1 MLQSALLGGFII
13 AAAAVKAAQ
22 PGAVKPVAAPM
33 RDLTWGQLNFLHT
46 TDTHSWLGG
55 HFLEPSFSAD
65 WGDYVSFSQHM
76 RKLADD
82 KGADLLLV
90 DTGDRIEGSG
100 IYDGSVPKGIY
111 QYDIYAQVEVDLI
124 STGNHELYQAYSI
137 DMEHNT
143 TVPNF
148 KENYIASN
156 LDYVDP
162 KTGKRVPQAQR
173 YRKFRTKNLGIS
185 IVSFGFIFDFTGN
198 ANNSVVQPVA
208 ETVQEEWFQEAIK
221 EKPDL
226 FVVIG
231 HVGVRMEEFAA
242 IFKAIRREDWDTPI
256 AFFGGHL
263 HIRDAVSY
271 DSKSLAIASGRYLE
285 TIGWMSIDGL
295 IKRHHKDGDNEQ
307 AEAGRGLSFARKYI
321 DNNLYGMYYHTG
333 LNETTFPTKKGQEV
347 SRMIGDARKNLHLD
361 HRYGCAP
368 RNLWMTRARYPG
380 RDSIYTWLEEEVLP
394 GVVVNEDRKD
404 KPRLAMVNTG
414 GIRFDIFKGPF
425 TRDDTFTVSPFNSGF
440 RYVPDVPYEIA
451 QKVIGILNSQTRIFV
466 AGLPDT
472 RHLTIPQ
479 QMYPRPRLD
488 SFGEA
493 EAEAEAEAIGQVGQ
507 DGDAA
512 EARLE
517 LRRAEDASE
526 GSDELFGGY
535 TTRDDISKDGD
546 DTVHKPID
554 FFAVPNCIQAEIGFS
569 AEEKPKTVD
578 FVFLDF
584 LLPWI
589 IPALKFSGGDY
600 GAKDVEQ
607 YMEGTLTSKL
617 AEWIGDNW
625 KDEC

>member
-1 MLQSALLGGFII
+1 MLQISLLGGFI
-13 AAAAVKAAQ
+13 AAAAVRAAQ
-22 PGAVKPVAAPM
+22 PGATKPVAAPM

-46 TDTHSWLGG
+46 TDSHAWLSG

-65 WGDYVSFSQHM
+65 WGDYISFSQHM
-76 RKLADD
+76 HRLADD

-100 IYDGSVPKGIY
+100 IYDSSIPKGVY
-111 QYDIYAQVEVDLI
+111 QYDIYAQQKIDLI
-124 STGNHELYQAYSI
+124 STGNHELYQAYSV
-137 DMEHNT
+137 DKEHNT

-156 LDYVDP
+156 LDYIDS

-173 YRKFRTKNLGIS
+173 YRKFKTKNLGIN
-185 IVSFGFIFDFTGN
+185 IVSFGFLFDFAGN
-198 ANNSVVQPVA
+198 ANNSAVQPVA
-208 ETVQEEWFQEAIK
+208 DTIKERWFQEAIK

-231 HVGVRMEEFAA
+231 HVGVRMEEFKA
-242 IFKAIRREDWDTPI
+242 IFTAIRKEDWDTPI
-256 AFFGGHL
+256 VFFGGHL
-263 HIRDAVSY
+263 HVRDAVSY
-271 DSKSLAIASGRYLE
+271 DSKSLAMASGRYLE
-285 TIGWMSIDGL
+285 TIGWMSVDGL
-295 IKRHHKDGDNEQ
+295 VKKHPKDDDDKEEV
-307 AEAGRGLSFARKYI
+307 EAKKGPSFTRKYI

-333 LNETTFPTKKGQEV
+333 LNETTFPTKEGVKV
-347 SRMIGDARKNLHLD
+347 SKMIEDAREALD
-361 HRYGCAP
+361 LGHRYGCAP
-368 RNLWMTRARYPG
+368 RDLWMTRAPYPSK
-380 RDSIYTWLEEEVLP
+380 DSIYTWLEEEVLP
-394 GVVVNEDRKD
+394 AVVVNKDRQD
-404 KPRLAMVNTG
+404 RPRLAIANTG

-425 TRDDTFTVSPFNSGF
+425 TRDDTYTISPFDSGF

-451 QKVIGILNSQTRIFV
+451 QKVIGILNSQTRIFI

-472 RHLTIPQ
+472 RRLTIPQ
-479 QMYPRPRLD
+479 QMYPRPGFDTAREPEI
-488 SFGEA
+488 GE
-493 EAEAEAEAIGQVGQ
+493 Q
-507 DGDAA
+507 DGQGESGA

-517 LRRAEDASE
+517 LRGADASE
-526 GSDELFGGY
+526 RDDELFGGY
-535 TTRDDISKDGD
+535 TTKDDISKDGD

-554 FFAVPNCIQAEIGFS
+554 FFAVPNCVQAEIGFS
-569 AEEKPKTVD
+569 TEEKPKTVD

-600 GAKDVEQ
+600 GAKDVEP

>member
-1 MLQSALLGGFII
+1 MIQSSLLGGFI
-13 AAAAVKAAQ
+13 AAAAVQAAQ

-33 RDLTWGQLNFLHT
+33 RDLTWGQINFLHT
-46 TDTHSWLGG
+46 TDTHSWLSG

-82 KGADLLLV
+82 KGADLLLI

-100 IYDGSVPKGIY
+100 IYDSSTPKGLY
-111 QYDIYAQVEVDLI
+111 QYDIFAQQKIDII
-124 STGNHELYQAYSI
+124 STGNHELYKAYSI

-148 KENYIASN
+148 KENYVASN
-156 LDYVDP
+156 LDYIDP
-162 KTGKRVPQAQR
+162 KSGKQVPQAQR
-173 YRKFRTKNLGIS
+173 YRNFKTKNLGLN
-185 IVSFGFIFDFTGN
+185 IVSFGFIFDFDLN
-198 ANNSVVQPVA
+198 ANNSVVQKVA
-208 ETVQEEWFQEAIK
+208 DTVKESWFQDAIK

-231 HVGVRMEEFAA
+231 HVGVRMEEFKT
-242 IFKAIRREDWDTPI
+242 IFTAIRKEDWDTPI

-295 IKRHHKDGDNEQ
+295 TKKHPKDGDKDGDN
-307 AEAGRGLSFARKYI
+307 AGEVEVKKGPTFTRKYL

-333 LNETTFPTKKGQEV
+333 LNETTFPTKEGQKV
-347 SRMIGDARKNLHLD
+347 SKMIEDARKNLKLG

-368 RNLWMTRARYPG
+368 RDLWMTRAPYPSK
-380 RDSIYTWLEEEVLP
+380 DSIFSWLEEDVLP
-394 GVVVNEDRKD
+394 GIIANKERED
-404 KPRLAMVNTG
+404 KPRLAIVNTG
-414 GIRFDIFKGPF
+414 GVRFDIFKGPF

-440 RYVPDVPYEIA
+440 QFVPDVPYEIA
-451 QKVIGILNSQTRIFV
+451 KKVIGILNSETRIFV
-466 AGLPDT
+466 DGLPNT
-472 RHLTIPQ
+472 RGLTIPQ
-479 QMYPRPRLD
+479 LMYPRPTFD
-488 SFGEA
+488 SKDET
-493 EAEAEAEAIGQVGQ
+493 ETIDQVDQ
-507 DGDAA
+507 DADEA

-517 LRRAEDASE
+517 LRGVDV
-526 GSDELFGGY
+526 SDGNDDLFGGY
-535 TTRDDISKDGD
+535 TTKDDIGKDGD

-554 FFAVPNCIQAEIGFS
+554 FYAVPNCIQAEIGFS
-569 AEEKPKTVD
+569 AEEEPKTVD

-584 LLPWI
+584 LQPWI

-600 GAKDVEQ
+600 NAKDIEP
-607 YMEGTLTSKL
+607 YMDGTLTSKL

-625 KDEC
+625 KEEC